1 MKCFLPKKFHMQT
14 NRQVNT
20 INIKFNTVKYPTI
33 FLSFQRHLPSR
44 GIRNANLTNDTFN
57 SAVDMD
63 TFLRPDDLDV
73 DAVLD
78 EMREGETGFV
88 VLPGFFEKEEIQHA
102 KELSLYLVN

>member
-1 MKCFLPKKFHMQT
+1 
-14 NRQVNT
+14 
-20 INIKFNTVKYPTI
+20 
-33 FLSFQRHLPSR
+33 
-44 GIRNANLTNDTFN
+44 
-57 SAVDMD
+57 MD

-102 KELSLYLVN
+102 KELILYLVNEWKFQGIGSVFLIFIVTFFSGCEGGAEGDAFSGIK

>member
-1 MKCFLPKKFHMQT
+1 
-14 NRQVNT
+14 
-20 INIKFNTVKYPTI
+20 
-33 FLSFQRHLPSR
+33 
-44 GIRNANLTNDTFN
+44 
-57 SAVDMD
+57 MD

-102 KELSLYLVN
+102 KELILYLVNRFFALGNSRCVS

>member
-1 MKCFLPKKFHMQT
+1 MLFTNKFSHTNKQTVTTKKYQI
-14 NRQVNT
+14 Q
-20 INIKFNTVKYPTI
+20 TVKHPTI

-102 KELSLYLVN
+102 KELILYLVN